1 MIHVGPVA
9 TADERLAPLLGDVPD
24 GTRFLLATRSGVP
37 VGCCG
42 LAPAAPGVVR
52 IDPLVV
58 ADDAT
63 GVERA
68 LLTAA
73 ERFAARLGAHTVVL
87 AESRPGIEVAGYRP
101 GPDGYAKPLR
111 RP

>member
-9 TADERLAPLLGDVPD
+9 TDDERLASLLGDVPD

-42 LAPAAPGVVR
+42 LAAAGHGVVR
-52 IDPLVV
+52 IDPLVA
-58 ADDAT
+58 ADGVT

-68 LLTAA
+68 LLAAA
-73 ERFAARLGAHTVVL
+73 ERLAARLGAHTVVL
-87 AESRPGIEVAGYRP
+87 AEGRPGIEVAGYSP
-101 GPDGYAKPLR
+101 GPDGYAKGL
-111 RP
+111 